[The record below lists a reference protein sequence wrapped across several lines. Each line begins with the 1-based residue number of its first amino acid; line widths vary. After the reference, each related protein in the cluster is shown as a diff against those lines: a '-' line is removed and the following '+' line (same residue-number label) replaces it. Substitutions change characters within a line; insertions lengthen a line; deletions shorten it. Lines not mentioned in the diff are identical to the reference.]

1 MLSVDFCSSQTTK
14 LNVFLQTCIR
24 FLKLTWCIK
33 SHTSLDLS
41 FLCFSFHLT
50 CDYFFD
56 NFFCVFCL
64 FHTILPPSWN
74 KYDDL
79 IGIRAMQRFFRK
91 LSNQRFFF
99 QPVFTL
105 LCQLGSICFLHFLDL
120 NLWLYTDNYWL
131 LGVTL
136 KVREITIIRWRTSI
150 AEMDLG
156 ICSWEIAQRKR
167 ENVSGRHFGTAA
179 PMLSSK
185 PVLSRQNSGV
195 FGSFV
200 KVLTL
205 VRVLR
210 NRRNETKPIICDQN
224 ISV

>member
-1 MLSVDFCSSQTTK
+1 MDCLFSNFLST
-14 LNVFLQTCIR
+14 
-24 FLKLTWCIK
+24 
-33 SHTSLDLS
+33 SHVT
-41 FLCFSFHLT
+41 FSRH
-50 CDYFFD
+50 
-56 NFFCVFCL
+56 FFCVFGRSDCL
-64 FHTILPPSWN
+64 YTRMPPAFLKQIRRFNWN
-74 KYDDL
+74 SGDAA
-79 IGIRAMQRFFRK
+79 IFRK

-136 KVREITIIRWRTSI
+136 KVREITIIRWRTSF

>member
-91 LSNQRFFF
+91 LSNQRSFFKS
-99 QPVFTL
+99 VFTL
-105 LCQLGSICFLHFLDL
+105 LWLFMFRLVPSLPCLQSVTVFWQFLIVRCNSESTRNNNYKVTYFYCGDGSR
-120 NLWLYTDNYWL
+120 YL
-131 LGVTL
+131 L
-136 KVREITIIRWRTSI
+136 VRN
-150 AEMDLG
+150 
-156 ICSWEIAQRKR
+156 CSAKTRKR
-167 ENVSGRHFGTAA
+167 VGSTFRNCGADV
-179 PMLSSK
+179 
-185 PVLSRQNSGV
+185 V
-195 FGSFV
+195 FKTSFV
-200 KVLTL
+200 AAEFRRLWEFCKSLGPRTRLT
-205 VRVLR
+205 
-210 NRRNETKPIICDQN
+210 K
-224 ISV
+224 S